1 MSVYIGIFD
10 NISLALFGL
19 FVLFT
24 FILLLYYWFI
34 FSRVAFRKSAPPN
47 ANMAKPP
54 VSVVICARNEYENL
68 RNFLPEI
75 LDQEYPEFEVILV
88 NDFSEDDSFFLLKS
102 FQEKYPNFKVINLRE
117 NINFFSGKK
126 LALALGIKSAQ
137 NEIVLLTD
145 ADCRPI
151 GKRWIDSM
159 TGYFDNNTNI
169 VLGYGGYEKLPGL
182 LNALIRFDTITI
194 AMQYMGFALAGMPYM
209 GVGRNLAYKKSFFF
223 KSGGFTSH
231 YKIPS
236 GDDDLFVNGA
246 AKGSQTKVA
255 LDKDSFTFSNPKLT
269 FSEWFR
275 QKKRHLSTS
284 RYYKFSHKLILGL
297 YGLSHLW
304 FYLTF
309 IALIIFSSH
318 TNYKWIAAGLFG
330 LKTISYF
337 ILHYRI
343 NKKFNEPKLFLYSP
357 MFDFIFALLNP
368 IFAISNLFYRGNK
381 WK

>member
-1 MSVYIGIFD
+1 MTVYVGVFENLSI
-10 NISLALFGL
+10 ALFWL

-24 FILLLYYWFI
+24 FILLLYYYLI
-34 FSRVAFRKSAPPN
+34 FSRVAFKKSTPSN
-47 ANMAKPP
+47 TRLEKPP

-68 RNFLPEI
+68 KNFLPEI
-75 LDQEYPEFEVILV
+75 LTQEYPNFEVILV

-151 GKRWIDSM
+151 GKRWIESM

-169 VLGYGGYEKLPGL
+169 VLGYGGYEKWPGV
-182 LNALIRFDTITI
+182 LNCLIRFDTITI
-194 AMQYMGFALAGMPYM
+194 AMQYMGFAMAGMPYM
-209 GVGRNLAYKKSFFF
+209 GVGRNLAYKRSFFF
-223 KSGGFTSH
+223 KSGGFASH

-236 GDDDLFVNGA
+236 GDDDLFVNGV

-255 LDKDSFTFSNPKLT
+255 LNMNSFTFSKPKLT

-284 RYYKFSHKLILGL
+284 SHYKFSHKIILGL
-297 YGLSHLW
+297 YGLSQLC

-309 IALIIFSSH
+309 IALISFGSY
-318 TNYKWIAAGLFG
+318 TNYKWYAWGLFA
-330 LKTISYF
+330 LKAISYL
-337 ILHYRI
+337 IVQYNV
-343 NKKFNEPKLFLYSP
+343 NKKFGESKLFLYSP
-357 MFDFIFALLNP
+357 LFDFIFALLNP
-368 IFAISNLFYRGNK
+368 IFAISNLFYRKNK